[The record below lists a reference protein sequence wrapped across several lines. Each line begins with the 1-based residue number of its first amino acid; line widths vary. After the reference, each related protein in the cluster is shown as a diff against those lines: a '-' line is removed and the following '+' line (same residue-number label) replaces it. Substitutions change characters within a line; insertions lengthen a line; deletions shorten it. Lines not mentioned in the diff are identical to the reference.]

1 MREEVFVH
9 FTLRLVLWAKS
20 FAALRLGV
28 LLFKL
33 HHGFFIP
40 IADKLIMPAKRLT
53 LFVYQRRLVL
63 RKPEGGTVSFAQY
76 YGFVRYQI

>member
-1 MREEVFVH
+1 MY
-9 FTLRLVLWAKS
+9 TLPYGLSFGRRVL
-20 FAALRLGV
+20 AALRLGV

-33 HHGFFIP
+33 HHGFFIF
-40 IADKLIMPAKRLT
+40 IADELVVPAKRLT